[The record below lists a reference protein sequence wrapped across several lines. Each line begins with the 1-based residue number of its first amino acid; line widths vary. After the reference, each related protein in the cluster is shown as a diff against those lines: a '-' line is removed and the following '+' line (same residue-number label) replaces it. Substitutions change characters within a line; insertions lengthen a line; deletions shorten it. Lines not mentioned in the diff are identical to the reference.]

1 MPVILGGLG
10 QPEEGSPVLGGM
22 GLSEPAPP
30 GAMSAILSGSGAL
43 TAELDGVQEQ
53 HPFIPGAAF
62 VPPRKKKAVV
72 KVGALRADL
81 SGASAI
87 RANLTRDP
95 LSLTDDEFNAQV
107 IMLLEGVT
115 V

>member
-1 MPVILGGLG
+1 MTVVTGGYGL
-10 QPEEGSPVLGGM
+10 PEEGSIVAGGM
-22 GLSEPAPP
+22 GLAEQVE
-30 GAMSAILSGSGAL
+30 GAMVAHLSGSGAL
-43 TAELDGVQEQ
+43 TATLTGVEE

-62 VPPRKKKAVV
+62 VQPRRDIRVT
-72 KVGALRADL
+72 VGSMSATVSGSSAL
-81 SGASAI
+81 S
-87 RANLTRDP
+87 ANLTRDP